1 MKTKHYLFG
10 ALAATMLFTSCQ
22 DDAALLGNVGEPAM
36 VSFELNAP
44 AMTTRA
50 YSDGYSATVL
60 QYAVYDEEGK
70 ILPELTVTDGEIH
83 GSTTVNLQLTTGN
96 TYSVAFWAVAED
108 APYVVNFDAKTM
120 TVDYNG
126 ALSNDENRDA
136 FYKYHTFTVEGT
148 QTETIELRR
157 PFAQLNIGTNDYAAS
172 ASAGYTPTQSSVIV
186 RNIYG
191 AMNFET
197 GNVDKTTEREVEYKL
212 ADIKRDETFPVAGYE
227 YLAMNYLL
235 MDQNQELIEV
245 EFTYTDGTDAKTRTV
260 GSVPVQRNHRTNI
273 YGQLLTSDVNINV
286 IIIPEYD
293 DPDHNIGQI
302 ADGVMLDSDGIYRI
316 YNANGMKWLAENV
329 GENNGFEGKT
339 FVLMNDIDLFK
350 GYMPD
355 GDPVTTAPIG
365 DQDKAAFK
373 GTFDG
378 QGYTIKN
385 LYQNGWALK
394 YEWGVYGSIGLF
406 REIENATVKNL
417 VIEDMEAFVEG
428 GDVSFIAGSATGN
441 CVFEDITI
449 KNSTIGTYNN
459 GCGSII
465 AWSGAGTYTFKNI
478 TIGSDV
484 VLGGLW
490 GSFDSS
496 IGGIVGQAEPGATY
510 NFENVEIN
518 CRIDAYNDCTASY
531 DYYNYRMCGM
541 VIGRCA
547 KTTTI
552 NGSNYPDLSQ
562 YNINCTNVVVNYG
575 DWMNYHYCRANGARA
590 ARVEPG
596 YTYGGIAADR
606 DHSLDVV
613 HCMECIPFDQ
623 LIGGDQYGVKGLR
636 EVDGVTVN
644 YPFTYN
650 QTEVTDAAGLKDAIA
665 AGQNVKLASD
675 VDCGTTQLALDNVK
689 IDLNGKTLTTHMTY
703 GGISMKNGA
712 SIKNGTIEH
721 AATVAA
727 IKAYNV
733 GSIEDV
739 TIKTTCTTP
748 NKTITAIA
756 IQQGGY
762 VGTIKNVTIEGVSQ
776 GIEVGYQATVDVIDN
791 VSVDMSTNGTTEGI
805 GLVINGG
812 KVGKAVNSTFTGDDY
827 GVKMQLKGV
836 FNVGLELVDCDV
848 TGTTASISA
857 YDEKGISNT
866 SGSLTLTYDAATTL
880 VGPFVWDFEDECLS
894 VVTLNRP

>member
-10 ALAATMLFTSCQ
+10 ALAATMLFSSCQ

-50 YSDGYSATVL
+50 YSDGYTATVL

-83 GSTTVNLQLTTGN
+83 GSTTVKLQLTTGN

-108 APYVVNFDAKTM
+108 APYVVNFTNKTM

-316 YNANGMKWLAENV
+316 YNANGMKWLAVQVNDS
-329 GENNGFEGKT
+329 NKTFEGKT
-339 FVLMNDIDLFK
+339 VMLVDNIDFYNVDTK
-350 GYMPD
+350 GNR
-355 GDPVTTAPIG
+355 TSATPIG
-365 DQDKAAFK
+365 EWNKGFK

-378 QGYTIKN
+378 QDYSINNLFIQTDMSKSVYGYFALFGCVDNATIKN
-385 LYQNGWALK
+385 L
-394 YEWGVYGSIGLF
+394 
-406 REIENATVKNL
+406 RIENAEVVNY
-417 VIEDMEAFVEG
+417 G
-428 GDVSFIAGSATGN
+428 GYA
-441 CVFEDITI
+441 
-449 KNSTIGTYNN
+449 
-459 GCGSII
+459 SII
-465 AWSGAGTYTFKNI
+465 AATSNGNCTFENINIESGILSAYNRGTAPIVSWAGNGTNTYKNI
-478 TIGSDV
+478 NIGENVTVDGLWASWDCG
-484 VLGGLW
+484 LGGV
-490 GSFDSS
+490 
-496 IGGIVGQAEPGATY
+496 VGDLRSGEGAI
-510 NFENVEIN
+510 FENVTVA
-518 CRIDAYNDCTASY
+518 CKLDAFNDVTASY
-531 DYYNYRMCGM
+531 KWYAYRYSGMLIGM
-541 VIGRCA
+541 VGETQKIGD
-547 KTTTI
+547 TT
-552 NGSNYPDLSQ
+552 YP
-562 YNINCTNVVVNYG
+562 NPEACGVVCTNVTVNYG
-575 DWMNYHYCRANGARA
+575 DWMNYHYCEGYGQRNW
-590 ARVEPG
+590 ARVESG
-596 YTYGGIAADR
+596 YSYGGLEDGHTHK
-606 DHSLDVV
+606 DGQQHNVCL
-613 HCMECIPFDQ
+613 PFNQ
-623 LIGGDQYGVKGLR
+623 LFGGGQGVYGLA
-636 EVDGVTVN
+636 EYDGVTVN

-689 IDLNGKTLTTHMTY
+689 IDLNGKTLTTNMTY

-791 VSVDMSTNGTTEGI
+791 VSVDMSTNGTAEGI

-827 GVKMQLKGV
+827 GVKMLLKGV

-880 VGPFVWDFEDECLS
+880 NGPFIWDFEDECLS